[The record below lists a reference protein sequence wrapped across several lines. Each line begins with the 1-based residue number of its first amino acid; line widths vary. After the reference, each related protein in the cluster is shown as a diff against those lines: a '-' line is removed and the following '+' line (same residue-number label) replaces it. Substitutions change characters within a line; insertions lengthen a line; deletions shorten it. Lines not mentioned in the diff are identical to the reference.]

1 MTRTL
6 CSRKICLGQ
15 CQPSPRGE
23 VSVTDTAVWTRLRL
37 RGRECAGPA
46 GTPSRCSPGVCPLPS
61 HLSISAESW
70 FHLSTGSSEGLNPRE
85 GELQTRKS
93 LPTGLHALTSN
104 KVTPRSGSPTEDHPR
119 MVVGVGSPLGRMG
132 GPGHCPVS
140 TAHTRLPRPERL
152 VLVTSSLPT
161 GSRDGGTALRR
172 VPVGLPRTPD
182 TAGDVTRPFR
192 PCALESGLYCLSNRE
207 TN

>member
-104 KVTPRSGSPTEDHPR
+104 KVTPRSGSPTEGCPR
-119 MVVGVGSPLGRMG
+119 MVAGAGSPLGRMG

-192 PCALESGLYCLSNRE
+192 LRALESGFYRLSNRE